1 MITIK
6 QSFEE
11 LGLNGMQTVLEQLIE
26 EGKELDE
33 NQINLLHRLL
43 TAEAESRK
51 RKRTETLIRRA
62 KFRYQSSMGSV
73 HTGVARNL
81 EKDFLDRLGTG
92 RWIKQ
97 GQNLLMAPRPHWPH
111 HWSRQKL
118 PCKRTGISSLRAWNE
133 SIVF

>member
-51 RKRTETLIRRA
+51 KKT
-62 KFRYQSSMGSV
+62 
-73 HTGVARNL
+73 N
-81 EKDFLDRLGTG
+81 
-92 RWIKQ
+92 
-97 GQNLLMAPRPHWPH
+97 
-111 HWSRQKL
+111 
-118 PCKRTGISSLRAWNE
+118 
-133 SIVF
+133 